1 MLSNKYRVNVRKAR
15 LSLKRLKIFYIF
27 LNRIIIVQLVIG
39 NCYCARYFR
48 IVSNY
53 LRKQILSTGCSFRQ
67 KHCRET
73 SCSNTFSD
81 SIAVAFRYKETLHF
95 EKFTGW
101 GKRSD
106 LT

>member
-48 IVSNY
+48 IVATIYENRFY
-53 LRKQILSTGCSFRQ
+53 QRVVRFDRNIAGKPAVPILFL
-67 KHCRET
+67 
-73 SCSNTFSD
+73 
-81 SIAVAFRYKETLHF
+81 I
-95 EKFTGW
+95 
-101 GKRSD
+101 RSQ
-106 LT
+106 